1 MLETMKPT
9 PTAPPRAGTLV
20 VLLASDILGGSRG
33 LEALCITISS
43 GLSNIR
49 LLFRIAHVADFELIE
64 SLAAFDLPKQVL
76 LAHGISAPDGIAEAV
91 QMPPGSEEADLN
103 ELALALSD
111 VVIYDADLG
120 EKNKLVLL
128 AKHLE
133 KLTVS
138 LGQALP
144 DLPVIGPSI
153 TSGLDPQFPGWL
165 PRGPGFFGRFEQ
177 FILELFAFNWQR
189 QDGTADSIAKMKKCL
204 GWSWR
209 PQSYFA
215 PSEWKKL
222 DPDQAAVDD
231 SAPIVARF
239 EALDRSALRGSYLH
253 RDLIWF
259 VHLGAAYAV
268 FLAVYGEI
276 AHAREPNSQHNFW
289 DQVFSST
296 GFELLVLLLIV
307 ALVLSARLARLQD
320 RWTACRLGAEQLRI
334 ARMCLPLLMAPP
346 ALRDTRDKPRARR
359 PANGAK
365 SIAAHELAA
374 VQRIA
379 GHQMSSKDPPPPP
392 DTETAEELTFRALAE
407 GKRAVRDQGLPR
419 VPPDF
424 TSQQAAKWLKF
435 IVADQAKYHDDNFR
449 KLEHAEKNLHFFT
462 AIFFGVSILGVCG
475 HFIGYSVWLLLSTAV
490 GPAFAAALHGAGTRL
505 GIVHRTALSKKATD
519 DLMSICRDLED
530 FIAAPS
536 VPEEAWPK
544 LRVLAL
550 EAADA
555 MGEENLSWHGLVRR
569 ERDVLP
575 A

>member
-1 MLETMKPT
+1 M
-9 PTAPPRAGTLV
+9 
-20 VLLASDILGGSRG
+20 
-33 LEALCITISS
+33 
-43 GLSNIR
+43 
-49 LLFRIAHVADFELIE
+49 
-64 SLAAFDLPKQVL
+64 
-76 LAHGISAPDGIAEAV
+76 
-91 QMPPGSEEADLN
+91 
-103 ELALALSD
+103 
-111 VVIYDADLG
+111 
-120 EKNKLVLL
+120 
-128 AKHLE
+128 
-133 KLTVS
+133 
-138 LGQALP
+138 
-144 DLPVIGPSI
+144 
-153 TSGLDPQFPGWL
+153 
-165 PRGPGFFGRFEQ
+165 
-177 FILELFAFNWQR
+177 
-189 QDGTADSIAKMKKCL
+189 
-204 GWSWR
+204 
-209 PQSYFA
+209 
-215 PSEWKKL
+215 
-222 DPDQAAVDD
+222 DD

-307 ALVLSARLARLQD
+307 A
-320 RWTACRLGAEQLRI
+320 I

-359 PANGAK
+359 PANGTK
-365 SIAAHELAA
+365 SIAAHELAT

-379 GHQMSSKDPPPPP
+379 GHQMRSKDAPPPS

-407 GKRAVRDQGLPR
+407 GKRAMRDQGLPR

-424 TSQQAAKWLKF
+424 TSQQAAQWLKF

-536 VPEEAWPK
+536 APEEAWPK
-544 LRVLAL
+544 LRGLAL

>member
-1 MLETMKPT
+1 M
-9 PTAPPRAGTLV
+9 
-20 VLLASDILGGSRG
+20 
-33 LEALCITISS
+33 
-43 GLSNIR
+43 
-49 LLFRIAHVADFELIE
+49 
-64 SLAAFDLPKQVL
+64 
-76 LAHGISAPDGIAEAV
+76 
-91 QMPPGSEEADLN
+91 
-103 ELALALSD
+103 
-111 VVIYDADLG
+111 
-120 EKNKLVLL
+120 
-128 AKHLE
+128 
-133 KLTVS
+133 
-138 LGQALP
+138 
-144 DLPVIGPSI
+144 
-153 TSGLDPQFPGWL
+153 
-165 PRGPGFFGRFEQ
+165 
-177 FILELFAFNWQR
+177 
-189 QDGTADSIAKMKKCL
+189 
-204 GWSWR
+204 
-209 PQSYFA
+209 
-215 PSEWKKL
+215 
-222 DPDQAAVDD
+222 DD

-276 AHAREPNSQHNFW
+276 AHAREPNLQHNFW

-365 SIAAHELAA
+365 SIAAHELAT

-379 GHQMSSKDPPPPP
+379 GHQMRSKDAPPPS

-424 TSQQAAKWLKF
+424 TSQQAAQWLKF

-449 KLEHAEKNLHFFT
+449 KLEHAEKNLTLLHGHLLRCVDPRRLRAFHR
-462 AIFFGVSILGVCG
+462 ILGLA
-475 HFIGYSVWLLLSTAV
+475 FAASTAV

-536 VPEEAWPK
+536 APEETWPK